1 MLDWLPGA
9 RSPQWF
15 RPEGEMPIPA
25 LEMERETPALATIG
39 KKNGTA
45 VPTLWTERFAQRTHR
60 MTSSVIRELLK
71 LTEKPDVI
79 SFAGG
84 LPAPEVFPREEVA
97 AATEKVL
104 REQGQTA
111 LQYAA
116 TEGYLPLREL
126 LVRHMS
132 RYGIKVRPQNVMI
145 TSGSQQGL
153 DLIGRLF
160 INAGDRILTESPTYL
175 GALQAWSAYQADYL
189 TVPVDDDGL
198 DVERLE
204 AQLRGGPKFLYIL
217 PNFQN
222 PSGVTLSVERR
233 RRLVELA
240 NHYGAP
246 IVEDDPYGQLR
257 YEGEHLPPIV
267 EIDAELHGC
276 EKGDSDFT
284 GDVLYLSTLSKTLAP
299 GLRIAWVVAP
309 ESVISRLV
317 QMKQGADLHS
327 STFCQM
333 VAYEVARDGFL
344 DRHVKRIREV
354 YGARRNAM
362 LQACERH
369 FPESVRWTKPQG
381 GLFLW
386 LTFPERIDSTDLL
399 KSALAEEKVAFVPGA
414 SFCPRG
420 GGEHTCRLNFSY
432 CGPDAIDEGIRR
444 LSLVVKKSLAS
455 RG

>member
-1 MLDWLPGA
+1 M
-9 RSPQWF
+9 
-15 RPEGEMPIPA
+15 
-25 LEMERETPALATIG
+25 
-39 KKNGTA
+39 NGRRNGPA
-45 VPTLWTERFAQRTHR
+45 VPTLWSERFAQRTQR

-84 LPAPEVFPREEVA
+84 LPAPEVFPFAEIER
-97 AATEKVL
+97 ATRKVL
-104 REQGQTA
+104 QEQGQTA

-126 LVRHMS
+126 LVRHMA
-132 RYGIKVRPQNVMI
+132 RYGIKVKPANVMV

-153 DLIGRLF
+153 DLIGKLF
-160 INAGDRILTESPTYL
+160 VNPGDRILTESPTYL

-198 DVERLE
+198 DVGRLE

-222 PSGVTLSVERR
+222 PSGVTLGLERR

-267 EIDAELHGC
+267 QIDAELHDCAKGEC
-276 EKGDSDFT
+276 EFT

-299 GLRIAWVVAP
+299 GAAHRVGGGARVGDLP
-309 ESVISRLV
+309 LV

-333 VAYEVARDGFL
+333 VAYEVAKDGFL
-344 DRHVKRIREV
+344 DQHVA
-354 YGARRNAM
+354 GSARSTASAGTPCWPPSSGTSR
-362 LQACERH
+362 
-369 FPESVRWTKPQG
+369 PEVRWTKPQG

-386 LTFPERIDSTDLL
+386 ITLPPGFDSTALL
-399 KSALAEEKVAFVPGA
+399 QEALDEERVAFVPGA
-414 SFCPRG
+414 SFFPRG
-420 GGEHTCRLNFSY
+420 GGERSCRLNFSY
-432 CGPDAIDEGIRR
+432 AKPDASTR
-444 LSLVVKKSLAS
+444 AS
-455 RG
+455 GGSGA

>member
-1 MLDWLPGA
+1 
-9 RSPQWF
+9 
-15 RPEGEMPIPA
+15 MPIPA
-25 LEMERETPALATIG
+25 LEMETQKVLSDPHGEGR
-39 KKNGTA
+39 NGA
-45 VPTLWTERFAQRTHR
+45 VAPTLWGERFAQRTQR
-60 MTSSVIRELLK
+60 MTSSMIRELLK

-84 LPAPEVFPREEVA
+84 LPAPEVFPCAEVE
-97 AATEKVL
+97 AATETVL
-104 REQGQTA
+104 REHGRTA

-126 LVRHMS
+126 LVRHMG
-132 RYGIKVRPQNVMI
+132 RYGIKVKAANVMI
-145 TSGSQQGL
+145 TTGSQQGL

-160 INAGDRILTESPTYL
+160 VNPGDRILTESPTYL

-189 TVPVDDDGL
+189 TVPIDDLGL

-204 AQLRGGPKFLYIL
+204 AQLRAGPKFLYIL

-222 PSGVTLSVERR
+222 PAGVTLSLDRR

-257 YEGEHLPPIV
+257 YEGEHLPPLV
-267 EIDAELHGC
+267 QIDAELHDGAP
-276 EKGDSDFT
+276 GDEFT

-299 GLRIAWVVAP
+299 GLRVAWVVAP

-327 STFCQM
+327 SPFCQM
-333 VAYEVARDGFL
+333 VAYEVAKDGFL
-344 DRHVKRIREV
+344 DRHVRRIREV
-354 YGARRNAM
+354 DGERRNAM
-362 LQACERH
+362 LAALERH
-369 FPESVRWTKPQG
+369 FPEGVRWTRPRG

-386 LTFPERIDSTDLL
+386 VTLPPGLDSTTLL
-399 KSALAEEKVAFVPGA
+399 KEALDREKVAFVPGA
-414 SFCPRG
+414 SFFPRG
-420 GGEHTCRLNFSY
+420 GGERTCRLNFSY
-432 CGPDAIDEGIRR
+432 SQPDVIEEGIRR
-444 LSLVVKKSLAS
+444 LGNVLKREMVSA
-455 RG
+455 R